1 MAAPLSSWLAFEWLR
16 PPLLLLLPLRPAQPQ
31 PNVNIHL
38 TFETRVCV
46 CECGLKLLTLIY
58 FLRTDLRDRKL
69 DFEFG
74 FWLLELC
81 YYCHSSMLIE
91 L

>member
-1 MAAPLSSWLAFEWLR
+1 MC
-16 PPLLLLLPLRPAQPQ
+16 
-31 PNVNIHL
+31 
-38 TFETRVCV
+38 VCV